1 MLLGDA
7 RDSPPSCPTHA
18 GETRI
23 FIYENA
29 RLSGSGRN
37 IAGNVYKKP
46 LGDQAVKIKIMARKI
61 AIQILYYIYTHEEY
75 LHTLI

>member
-37 IAGNVYKKP
+37 IAKNRRFR
-46 LGDQAVKIKIMARKI
+46 LLNCRFSDIIE
-61 AIQILYYIYTHEEY
+61 L
-75 LHTLI
+75 